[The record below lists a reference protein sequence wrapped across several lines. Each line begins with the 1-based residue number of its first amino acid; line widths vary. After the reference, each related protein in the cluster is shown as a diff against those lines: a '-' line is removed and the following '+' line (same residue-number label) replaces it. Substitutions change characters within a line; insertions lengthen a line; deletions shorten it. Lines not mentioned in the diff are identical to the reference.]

1 MVRYCCC
8 LVVELCPT
16 LRSHGLQHSR
26 PPCPSRSPEVCR
38 SSCPLHRIWGTPIMC
53 DAIQPSHPLTSSSPS
68 ALSLSQHQGFL
79 PMSWLFAS
87 GNQNTGSS
95 ASASVLPMSIQGW
108 FPLILTGLISL
119 LSKGLSVVF
128 FSTTVQRHQFFGVLP
143 SLWSSSHNR
152 MWPQWKTITL
162 TVQTFVDR
170 VMSQLNNTL
179 SRFIKAFLSRSNCL
193 LSLCLHLPSA
203 VVLEPKK

>member
-1 MVRYCCC
+1 MKRHSSL
-8 LVVELCPT
+8 LVIVVVQL
-16 LRSHGLQHSR
+16 
-26 PPCPSRSPEVCR
+26 PSCIWLFESTWITEHQA
-38 SSCPLHRIWGTPIMC
+38 SLPLTIFWSLAKFIGDT
-53 DAIQPSHPLTSSSPS
+53 IQPSHPLTSSSPS

-128 FSTTVQRHQFFGVLP
+128 FSTIVERHFLGALP
-143 SLWSSSHNR
+143 SLRSSSHNLYVTTGVTIALT
-152 MWPQWKTITL
+152 MW
-162 TVQTFVDR
+162 TFVGR
-170 VMSQLNNTL
+170 VMSLLFNTL
-179 SRFIKAFLSRSNCL
+179 SWIVMAFWPTSNRIL
-193 LSLCLHLPSA
+193 ILWM
-203 VVLEPKK
+203 

>member
-1 MVRYCCC
+1 MKRCSSL
-8 LVVELCPT
+8 LVIVVQL
-16 LRSHGLQHSR
+16 
-26 PPCPSRSPEVCR
+26 PSCIRLFASIWITEHQA
-38 SSCPLHRIWGTPIMC
+38 SLPLTIFWSLAKFIGDT
-53 DAIQPSHPLTSSSPS
+53 IQPSHPLTSSSPS

-87 GNQNTGSS
+87 GNQNTGSL

-108 FPLILTGLISL
+108 FRLILTGLISL
-119 LSKGLSVVF
+119 LYKGLSGVL
-128 FSTTVQRHQFFGVLP
+128 FSTIVQRHQFFGSLP
-143 SLWSSSHNR
+143 SLWSSSHCV
-152 MWPQWKTITL
+152 WPQWKTITL

>member
-1 MVRYCCC
+1 MKRHSSL
-8 LVVELCPT
+8 LVIVVVQL
-16 LRSHGLQHSR
+16 
-26 PPCPSRSPEVCR
+26 PSCIWLFESTWTTEHQA
-38 SSCPLHRIWGTPIMC
+38 SLPLTIFWSLAKFIGDT
-53 DAIQPSHPLTSSSPS
+53 IQPSHPLTSSSPS

-108 FPLILTGLISL
+108 FPLILTVLISL

-128 FSTTVQRHQFFGVLP
+128 FSTIVQRHQFFGVLP